1 MNVLAD
7 HRMWFGLH
15 DSTDGFSRGGAWKRI
30 SCMRCAFFFLF
41 FLVKSVNDVTH
52 YEFGKTSL
60 SRESDDDK
68 WSNYSSI
75 EMPRVKTMGLT
86 YVYVCDM

>member
-30 SCMRCAFFFLF
+30 SCMR
-41 FLVKSVNDVTH
+41 
-52 YEFGKTSL
+52 
-60 SRESDDDK
+60 ESDDDK